1 MRKTHEILSRKTTMM
16 FQNKSSPI
24 LTFFISIQDFG
35 NMEKELGVADLV
47 FQLSEKM

>member
-1 MRKTHEILSRKTTMM
+1 VK
-16 FQNKSSPI
+16 KSSPI

-35 NMEKELGVADLV
+35 NMEEELGVADLV